1 MVGGGPHNSMTMPI
15 SDKSVLKMPKTV
27 TPLMV
32 SIILG
37 RPAGHSKLG
46 RTAGGGPP
54 TAAEQRLDLS
64 AADIIEVRI
73 KCIKICGQFP

>member
-15 SDKSVLKMPKTV
+15 SDKSVQKMPKIV

-46 RTAGGGPP
+46 RTAGGGPQDHRP
-54 TAAEQRLDLS
+54 PPSRDWIYLQL
-64 AADIIEVRI
+64 I
-73 KCIKICGQFP
+73 

>member
-1 MVGGGPHNSMTMPI
+1 MVGGGPNNSMTMPI
-15 SDKSVLKMPKTV
+15 SDKSVQKMPKIV

-54 TAAEQRLDLS
+54 TTDRRRAE
-64 AADIIEVRI
+64 IGF
-73 KCIKICGQFP
+73 ICS